1 MFRRLF
7 AVLFSA
13 LLAISAQAHEH
24 KADATKAAG
33 CEKCK
38 AGACENCAKGV
49 CAKCDKKEHCEKC
62 APKVAGCEKCKAG
75 KCENCE
81 KGKCAK
87 CDKKEHCEKCE
98 KKSECAAC
106 CAIPSGFKALF
117 DGKSLKGWEQKN
129 GTAKYSVVEG
139 TILGETNEG
148 SPNSFLCTEKDY
160 ENFELRF
167 EVKVDNELNSGV
179 QIRSRSKSDYDKGR
193 VHGPQVEIS
202 TDGYAAYVYGEALK
216 HTGGWLSPQP
226 REKKTHELF
235 KKGEW
240 NSYVVRAEGSRIQ
253 TWLNGTAV
261 TNIDDD
267 SSGHHKGFIGL
278 QVHGIKKGSGPFK
291 VQWKNI
297 FIKELKGNKE
307 KEAKP
312 VETASK

>member
-1 MFRRLF
+1 MVRCFLIMI
-7 AVLFSA
+7 FSA
-13 LLAISAQAHEH
+13 TLAVSGLAHEH
-24 KADATKAAG
+24 AKATAAG
-33 CEKCK
+33 
-38 AGACENCAKGV
+38 AAAATV
-49 CAKCDKKEHCEKC
+49 
-62 APKVAGCEKCKAG
+62 CEKCKAG

-81 KGKCAK
+81 KGTCDKCS
-87 CDKKEHCEKCE
+87 KKEHCEKCATV
-98 KKSECAAC
+98 KKEVCADCCAAV
-106 CAIPSGFKALF
+106 PSGFKALF
-117 DGKSLKGWEQKN
+117 NGTSLKGWEQKN
-129 GTAKYSVVEG
+129 GTAKYSVLDG

-179 QIRSRSKSDYDKGR
+179 QIRSQSKKDYNDGR

-240 NSYVVRAEGSRIQ
+240 NTYVVRAEGSRIT
-253 TWLNGTAV
+253 TWLNGTQV

-267 SSGHHKGFIGL
+267 SSGFKKGFIGL

-297 FIKELKGNKE
+297 YIQELKGNKE
-307 KEAKP
+307 KHAEKA
-312 VETASK
+312 